1 MEAASAGDGVVVGDL
16 CSASE
21 EGRAQIVEMAGD
33 EGGMGFFRYAE
44 ILFDADVNLLVAALK
59 PAPSARTKGL
69 GFLYFRHSQERAVK
83 FASGRLA
90 TLGSGNL
97 EVIDLETR
105 TFIAKQEYQYGAECI
120 RGRSL
125 EYRLL
130 DVLLPHG

>member
-1 MEAASAGDGVVVGDL
+1 VEAASAGDGVVVGDL

-33 EGGMGFFRYAE
+33 EGGMGFFRCAE

-59 PAPSARTKGL
+59 PAPTARAKGL

-97 EVIDLETR
+97 EVIDSGDADVHSETR
-105 TFIAKQEYQYGAECI
+105 IPVWGGMYSRKVTGI
-120 RGRSL
+120 SL
-125 EYRLL
+125 T
-130 DVLLPHG
+130 